1 MEGFDTMNDAPEKIW
16 AGPDMDDKG
25 NHWENGDWDCRKG
38 LVSPF
43 YIEYTRS
50 DIAQARIE
58 KLEAALRFYAIPHA
72 YPNEGPWGANSTDF
86 GGVANKVLKETQ

>member
-1 MEGFDTMNDAPEKIW
+1 MNDAPEKIW

-43 YIEYTRS
+43 YIEYTRA
-50 DIAQARIE
+50 DIADAS
-58 KLEAALRFYAIPHA
+58 EADLIKWVQHS
-72 YPNEGPWGANSTDF
+72 EQT
-86 GGVANKVLKETQ
+86 